1 MAMEI
6 SAVRNWFTAVPH
18 NNRDVVLACLPTFAM
33 LYTKKM
39 ETSAPAKASRDVEFM
54 PIKFVEKLARMP
66 IVAPK
71 AAPEEIPK
79 IKGSAIGFLKI
90 A

>member
-1 MAMEI
+1 MAIEI

-18 NNRDVVLACLPTFAM
+18 NNKDVVLACLPTFAM

-39 ETSAPAKASRDVEFM
+39 DKSAPANANSDVEFM
-54 PIKFVEKLARMP
+54 PIKLVENLARMP
-66 IVAPK
+66 TVAPK
-71 AAPEEIPK
+71 AAPEEIPR
-79 IKGSAIGFLKI
+79 INGSAIGFLKM